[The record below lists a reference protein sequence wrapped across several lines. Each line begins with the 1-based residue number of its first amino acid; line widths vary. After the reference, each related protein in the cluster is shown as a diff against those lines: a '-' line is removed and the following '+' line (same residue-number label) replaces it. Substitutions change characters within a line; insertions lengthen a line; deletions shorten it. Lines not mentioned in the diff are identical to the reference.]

1 MGSQRTFASMAWNG
15 KGKVTRRERFLAEM
29 DAVIPWP
36 RLVRLIEPHYPKAGQ
51 GRQPLGL
58 EKMLRIYFLQQ
69 WFNLSDPQAEDAI
82 YDSESMR
89 RFARVELGDEV
100 VPDETTILRF
110 RHLLEQHELTQAIF
124 EEIQALLEERRLLLR
139 SGTIVDATIIAA
151 PSSTKN
157 ASASRDPEMKQT
169 RKGRNWHFGMKLHIG
184 ADKRG
189 IVHTVRATDA
199 SVADINQMPEL
210 LHGQEREVFGDQAYW
225 KEDDRKFLE
234 AWGVRY
240 RINRRPTAHRPL
252 SKRWRMINRA
262 RSRTRARGEHAFRVI
277 KQLWGFAKV
286 RYRGLAKNLARAHT
300 MFALANLYQVRRQL
314 LPAGARCALSG
325 NFGQQAVSAA
335 TIARPTI
342 TRSPFSEPDCHD
354 HFNQIAAQ
362 SDLCRASL
370 GDLAIGDALPLEART
385 LARQPRSHIA
395 QGTFTARE
403 GRACHSDRY
412 PPGRGI
418 RRGSPARRA
427 QCASSRT

>member
-1 MGSQRTFASMAWNG
+1 MGGQRTFASMAWNA
-15 KGKVTRRERFLAEM
+15 KGKITRREQFLAEM
-29 DAVIPWP
+29 DAVIPWT
-36 RLVRLIEPHYPKAGQ
+36 RLLALIEPRYPKPGN

-89 RFARVELGDEV
+89 RFARVELGDDA

-110 RHLLEQHELTQAIF
+110 RHLLEEHHLTSAIF
-124 EEIQALLEERRLLLR
+124 DQIRGLLEARGLLLR

-199 SVADINQMPEL
+199 SVADINQIPDL
-210 LHGQEREVFGDQAYW
+210 LHGQELEVLGHQRYCKDA
-225 KEDDRKFLE
+225 DRKFRE

-240 RINRRPTAHRPL
+240 RTNRRPTAHRPL
-252 SKRWRMINRA
+252 SERWRMINRA

-277 KQLWGFAKV
+277 KQLRGFTKV
-286 RYRGLAKNLARAHT
+286 RYRGLAKNLVRAQT
-300 MFALANLYQVRRQL
+300 MFALANLYQVRHRL
-314 LPAGARCALSG
+314 LSAGARCVL
-325 NFGQQAVSAA
+325 
-335 TIARPTI
+335 
-342 TRSPFSEPDCHD
+342 
-354 HFNQIAAQ
+354 
-362 SDLCRASL
+362 
-370 GDLAIGDALPLEART
+370 
-385 LARQPRSHIA
+385 
-395 QGTFTARE
+395 
-403 GRACHSDRY
+403 
-412 PPGRGI
+412 
-418 RRGSPARRA
+418 
-427 QCASSRT
+427 

>member
-1 MGSQRTFASMAWNG
+1 MPDDHRTRTRMSTQRTFAGLAWSQ
-15 KGKVTRRERFLAEM
+15 KGKVTRREQFLAEM
-29 DAVIPWP
+29 DRVIPWKD
-36 RLVRLIEPHYPKAGQ
+36 LLAVIEPYYPKAGK

-100 VPDETTILRF
+100 VPDESTILRF
-110 RHLLEQHELTQAIF
+110 RHLLEQHGLTHGIF
-124 EEIQALLEERRLLLR
+124 DAVADLLEARRLLLR

-189 IVHTVRATDA
+189 IVHTVRATAA
-199 SVADINQMPEL
+199 SVADITQLPDL

-225 KEDDRKFLE
+225 KEDDREFLQ
-234 AWGVRY
+234 AWGMRY
-240 RINRRPTAHRPL
+240 RINRRPTSQRPL
-252 SKRWRMINRA
+252 SERWRMINRA
-262 RSRTRARGEHAFRVI
+262 RSRTRARGEHAFRIV

-286 RYRGLAKNLARAHT
+286 RYRGLAKNLARAQT

-314 LPAGARCALSG
+314 LPAGARCAL
-325 NFGQQAVSAA
+325 
-335 TIARPTI
+335 
-342 TRSPFSEPDCHD
+342 
-354 HFNQIAAQ
+354 
-362 SDLCRASL
+362 
-370 GDLAIGDALPLEART
+370 
-385 LARQPRSHIA
+385 
-395 QGTFTARE
+395 
-403 GRACHSDRY
+403 
-412 PPGRGI
+412 
-418 RRGSPARRA
+418 
-427 QCASSRT
+427 